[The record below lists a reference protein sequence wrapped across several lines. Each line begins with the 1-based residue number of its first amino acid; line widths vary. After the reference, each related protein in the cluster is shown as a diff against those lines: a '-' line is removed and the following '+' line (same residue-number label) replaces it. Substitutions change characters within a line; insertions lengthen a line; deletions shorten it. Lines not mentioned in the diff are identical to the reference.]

1 MQDAPVVQ
9 LQATAG
15 EGLERDGERGSESQ
29 SAWIE
34 IENARGRKDQIE
46 LDNEKEGISEIVKGR
61 GLARL
66 SGGVSRLSGGV
77 STTGDTPTGD
87 TPTSTFLTLHPRQ
100 LQKDDDDGEE
110 ETIAASALSRTH
122 HNHNFP
128 PLPHEF
134 PPFTPL
140 SEEV

>member
-34 IENARGRKDQIE
+34 IENARASKDQTE
-46 LDNEKEGISEIVKGR
+46 LDNEKKGINEIVKGR

-66 SGGVSRLSGGV
+66 SAGVSA
-77 STTGDTPTGD
+77 TGD
-87 TPTSTFLTLHPRQ
+87 TPTSTLLTLHPRQ
-100 LQKDDDDGEE
+100 LQNEDDDGEE
-110 ETIAASALSRTH
+110 ETIAASARTH
-122 HNHNFP
+122 HNHTHP
-128 PLPHEF
+128 PLPHGF
-134 PPFTPL
+134 PPFTAL
-140 SEEV
+140 SEEVWHT